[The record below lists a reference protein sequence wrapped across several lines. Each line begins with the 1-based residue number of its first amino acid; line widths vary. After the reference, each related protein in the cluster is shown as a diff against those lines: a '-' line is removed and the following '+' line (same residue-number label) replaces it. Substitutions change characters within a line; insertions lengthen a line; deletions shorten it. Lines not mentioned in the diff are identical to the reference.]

1 MMGVSVPLG
10 RRVVN
15 RVVDFLHQLYVSIVI
30 FTSTGQGKTGFGLTV
45 FVVALALAAPLF
57 PYPGP
62 KWSNVALQFI
72 PPTLKPS
79 PWYILGADYVGAPLL
94 LDIIWGLRYFLEIG
108 VISAAITVGLGTL
121 LGLLAGYLG
130 GLVDKVLNFIF
141 NIILTIPSFALWL
154 ILAVIFRSSNPVIL
168 GFIMGILSWAGLARS
183 VRAAALSA
191 KNRDY
196 VEASRLLG
204 LNSLSII
211 ANDIMPALLPWISIN
226 IIMSIN
232 GGFYGAMGLAFLG
245 LIPYSN
251 INWGAILGNAF
262 YQEAAI
268 FTATGTIPALIIT
281 VVSIIVL
288 MGFVMFANSLGG
300 VFDPRLRREIEN
312 ELANRRR
319 KSLNRL

>member
-30 FTSTGQGKTGFGLTV
+30 FTSTGQGKAGFGLTV

-79 PWYILGADYVGAPLL
+79 PWYILGTDYLGIPLL

-108 VISAAITVGLGTL
+108 AIAGILQVTIGTF

-130 GLVDKVLNFIF
+130 GFTDRALNFAF
-141 NIILTIPSFALWL
+141 NLLLTIPTFALWL
-154 ILAVIFRSSNPVIL
+154 ILAVIFRSGNPVIL
-168 GFIMGILSWAGLARS
+168 GFILGILSWAGLARS
-183 VRAAALSA
+183 IRAAALSA

-211 ANDIMPALLPWISIN
+211 ANDIMPAITPYIVMNFMLSIV
-226 IIMSIN
+226 

-251 INWGAILGNAF
+251 INWGAIMGNAF

-268 FTATGTIPALIIT
+268 FSPTGTIPVVILIVIQT
-281 VVSIIVL
+281 IIL
-288 MGFVMFANSLGG
+288 MGFVYFANASVY
-300 VFDPRLRREIEN
+300 VFDPKRRREVEIK
-312 ELANRRR
+312 LASRRR
-319 KSLNRL
+319 ATAR

>member
-30 FTSTGQGKTGFGLTV
+30 FTSTGQGKVGFGLTV

-79 PWYILGADYVGAPLL
+79 PWYILGTDYLGIPLL

-108 VISAAITVGLGTL
+108 AIAGILQVTIGTF

-130 GLVDKVLNFIF
+130 GFTDKALNFAF
-141 NIILTIPSFALWL
+141 NLLLTIPTFALWL
-154 ILAVIFRSSNPVIL
+154 ILAVIFRSGNPVIL
-168 GFIMGILSWAGLARS
+168 GFILGILSWAGLARS
-183 VRAAALSA
+183 IRAAALSA

-211 ANDIMPALLPWISIN
+211 ANDIMPAITPYIVMNFMLSIV
-226 IIMSIN
+226 

-251 INWGAILGNAF
+251 INWGAIMGNAF

-268 FTATGTIPALIIT
+268 FSPTGTIPVVILIVIQT
-281 VVSIIVL
+281 IIL
-288 MGFVMFANSLGG
+288 MGFVYFANASVY
-300 VFDPRLRREIEN
+300 VFDPKRRREVEIK
-312 ELANRRR
+312 LASRRR
-319 KSLNRL
+319 ATAR

>member
-30 FTSTGQGKTGFGLTV
+30 FTSTGQGKAGFGLTV

-79 PWYILGADYVGAPLL
+79 PWYILGTDYLGIPLL

-108 VISAAITVGLGTL
+108 AIAGILQVTIGTF

-130 GLVDKVLNFIF
+130 GFTDKALNFTF
-141 NIILTIPSFALWL
+141 NLLLTIPTFALWL
-154 ILAVIFRSSNPVIL
+154 ILAVIFRSGNPVIL
-168 GFIMGILSWAGLARS
+168 GFILGILSWAGLARS
-183 VRAAALSA
+183 IRAAALSA

-211 ANDIMPALLPWISIN
+211 ANDIMPAITPYIVMNFMLSIV
-226 IIMSIN
+226 

-251 INWGAILGNAF
+251 INWGAIMGNAF

-268 FTATGTIPALIIT
+268 FSPTGTIPVVILIVIQT
-281 VVSIIVL
+281 IIL
-288 MGFVMFANSLGG
+288 MGFVYFANASVY
-300 VFDPRLRREIEN
+300 VFDPKRRREVEIK
-312 ELANRRR
+312 LASRRR
-319 KSLNRL
+319 ATAR

>member
-1 MMGVSVPLG
+1 MGVSVPLG

-30 FTSTGQGKTGFGLTV
+30 FTSTGQGKVGFGLTV
-45 FVVALALAAPLF
+45 FVIALALAAPLF

-79 PWYILGADYVGAPLL
+79 PWYILGTDYLGIPLL

-108 VISAAITVGLGTL
+108 AIAGILQVTIGTF

-130 GLVDKVLNFIF
+130 GFTDKALNFAF
-141 NIILTIPSFALWL
+141 NLLLTIPTFALWL
-154 ILAVIFRSSNPVIL
+154 ILAVIFRSGNPVIL
-168 GFIMGILSWAGLARS
+168 GFILGILSWAGLARS
-183 VRAAALSA
+183 IRAAALSA

-211 ANDIMPALLPWISIN
+211 ANDIMPAITPYIVMNFMLSIV
-226 IIMSIN
+226 

-251 INWGAILGNAF
+251 INWGAIMGNAF

-268 FTATGTIPALIIT
+268 FSPTGTIPVVILIVIQT
-281 VVSIIVL
+281 IIL
-288 MGFVMFANSLGG
+288 MGFVYFANASVY
-300 VFDPRLRREIEN
+300 VFDPKRRREVEIK
-312 ELANRRR
+312 LASRRR
-319 KSLNRL
+319 ATAR

>member
-30 FTSTGQGKTGFGLTV
+30 FTSTGQGKVGFGLTV
-45 FVVALALAAPLF
+45 FVIALALAAPLF

-79 PWYILGADYVGAPLL
+79 PWYILGTDYLGIPLL

-108 VISAAITVGLGTL
+108 AIAGIIQVSIGTF

-130 GLVDKVLNFIF
+130 GFTDRALNFAF
-141 NIILTIPSFALWL
+141 NLLLTIPTFALWL
-154 ILAVIFRSSNPVIL
+154 ILAVIFRSGNPVIL
-168 GFIMGILSWAGLARS
+168 GFILGILSWAGLARS
-183 VRAAALSA
+183 IRAAALSA

-211 ANDIMPALLPWISIN
+211 ANDIMPAITPYIVMNFMLSIV
-226 IIMSIN
+226 

-251 INWGAILGNAF
+251 INWGAIMGNAF

-268 FTATGTIPALIIT
+268 FSPTGTIPVVILIVIQT
-281 VVSIIVL
+281 IIL
-288 MGFVMFANSLGG
+288 MGFVYFANASVY
-300 VFDPRLRREIEN
+300 VFDPKRRREVEIK
-312 ELANRRR
+312 LASKRRATAR
-319 KSLNRL
+319 

>member
-30 FTSTGQGKTGFGLTV
+30 FTSTGQGKAGFGLTV
-45 FVVALALAAPLF
+45 FVIALALAAPLF

-79 PWYILGADYVGAPLL
+79 PWYILGTDYLGIPLL

-108 VISAAITVGLGTL
+108 AIAGIIQVTIGTF

-130 GLVDKVLNFIF
+130 GFTDRALNFAF
-141 NIILTIPSFALWL
+141 NLLLTIPTFALWL
-154 ILAVIFRSSNPVIL
+154 ILAVIFRSGNPVIL
-168 GFIMGILSWAGLARS
+168 GFILGILSWAGLARS
-183 VRAAALSA
+183 IRAAALSA

-211 ANDIMPALLPWISIN
+211 ANDIMPAITPYIVMNFMLSIV
-226 IIMSIN
+226 

-251 INWGAILGNAF
+251 INWGAIMGNAF

-268 FTATGTIPALIIT
+268 FSPTGTIPVVILIVIQT
-281 VVSIIVL
+281 IIL
-288 MGFVMFANSLGG
+288 MGFVYFANASVY
-300 VFDPRLRREIEN
+300 VFDPKRRREVEIK
-312 ELANRRR
+312 LASKRRATAR
-319 KSLNRL
+319 

>member
-1 MMGVSVPLG
+1 MGVSVPLG

-15 RVVDFLHQLYVSIVI
+15 RVVDFLHQLYVSIII
-30 FTSTGQGKTGFGLTV
+30 FTSTGQGKVGFGLTV

-79 PWYILGADYVGAPLL
+79 PWYILGTDYLGIPLL

-108 VISAAITVGLGTL
+108 AIAGILQVTIGTF

-130 GLVDKVLNFIF
+130 GFTDKALNFAF
-141 NIILTIPSFALWL
+141 NLLLTIPTFALWL
-154 ILAVIFRSSNPVIL
+154 ILAVIFRSGNPVIL
-168 GFIMGILSWAGLARS
+168 GFILGILSWAGLARS
-183 VRAAALSA
+183 IRAAALSA

-211 ANDIMPALLPWISIN
+211 ANDIMPAITPYIVMNFMLSIV
-226 IIMSIN
+226 

-251 INWGAILGNAF
+251 INWGAIMGNAF

-268 FTATGTIPALIIT
+268 FSPTGTIPVVILIVIQT
-281 VVSIIVL
+281 IIL
-288 MGFVMFANSLGG
+288 MGFVYFANASVY
-300 VFDPRLRREIEN
+300 VFDPKRRREVEIK
-312 ELANRRR
+312 LASRRR
-319 KSLNRL
+319 ATAR

>member
-1 MMGVSVPLG
+1 MESAIPLG

-15 RVVDFLHQLYVSIVI
+15 RVYDFLHQLYVSIVI
-30 FTSTGQGKTGFGLTV
+30 FTSTGQGKVGFGLTV
-45 FVVALALAAPLF
+45 FVVALAIAAPLF

-72 PPTLKPS
+72 PPSTKPS
-79 PWYILGADYVGAPLL
+79 LWYILGTDYLGIPLL

-108 VISAAITVGLGTL
+108 AIAGILQVAIGTF

-130 GLVDKVLNFIF
+130 GFTDKALNFVF
-141 NIILTIPSFALWL
+141 NLLLTIPTFALWL
-154 ILAVIFRSSNPVIL
+154 ILAVIFRSGNPVIL
-168 GFIMGILSWAGLARS
+168 GFILGILSWAGLARS
-183 VRAAALSA
+183 IRAAALSA

-211 ANDIMPALLPWISIN
+211 ANDIMPAITPYIVMNFMLSIV
-226 IIMSIN
+226 

-251 INWGAILGNAF
+251 INWGAIMGNAF

-268 FTATGTIPALIIT
+268 FSPTGTIPVVILIVIQT
-281 VVSIIVL
+281 IIL
-288 MGFVMFANSLGG
+288 MGFVYFANAS
-300 VFDPRLRREIEN
+300 VYIFDPKRRREVEIK
-312 ELANRRR
+312 LASKRRAAR
-319 KSLNRL
+319 

>member
-30 FTSTGQGKTGFGLTV
+30 FTSTGQGKVGFGLTV
-45 FVVALALAAPLF
+45 FVIALALAAPLF

-79 PWYILGADYVGAPLL
+79 PWYILGTDYLGIPLL

-108 VISAAITVGLGTL
+108 AIAGIIQVTIGTF

-130 GLVDKVLNFIF
+130 GFTDRALNFAF
-141 NIILTIPSFALWL
+141 NLLLTIPTFALWL
-154 ILAVIFRSSNPVIL
+154 ILAVIFRSGNPVIL
-168 GFIMGILSWAGLARS
+168 GFILGILSWAGLARS
-183 VRAAALSA
+183 IRAAALSA

-211 ANDIMPALLPWISIN
+211 ANDIMPAITPYIVMNFMLSIV
-226 IIMSIN
+226 

-251 INWGAILGNAF
+251 INWGAIMGNAF

-268 FTATGTIPALIIT
+268 FSPTGTIPVVILIVIQT
-281 VVSIIVL
+281 IIL
-288 MGFVMFANSLGG
+288 MGFVYFANASVY
-300 VFDPRLRREIEN
+300 VFDPKRRREVEIK
-312 ELANRRR
+312 LASKRRATAR
-319 KSLNRL
+319 

>member
-1 MMGVSVPLG
+1 MGVSVSLG

-15 RVVDFLHQLYVSIVI
+15 RVVDLLHQLYVSIVI
-30 FTSTGQGKTGFGLTV
+30 FTSTGQGKAGFGLTV
-45 FVVALALAAPLF
+45 FVIALALAAPLF

-79 PWYILGADYVGAPLL
+79 PWYILGTDYLGIPLL

-108 VISAAITVGLGTL
+108 VIAGIIQVSIGTF

-130 GLVDKVLNFIF
+130 GFTDKALNFTF
-141 NIILTIPSFALWL
+141 NLLLTIPTFALWL
-154 ILAVIFRSSNPVIL
+154 ILAVIFRSGNPVIL
-168 GFIMGILSWAGLARS
+168 GFILGILSWAGLARS
-183 VRAAALSA
+183 IRAAALSA

-211 ANDIMPALLPWISIN
+211 ANDIMPAITPYIVMNFMLSIV
-226 IIMSIN
+226 

-251 INWGAILGNAF
+251 INWGAIMGNAF

-268 FTATGTIPALIIT
+268 FSPTGTIPVVILIVIQT
-281 VVSIIVL
+281 IIL
-288 MGFVMFANSLGG
+288 MGFVYFANASVY
-300 VFDPRLRREIEN
+300 VFDPKRRREVEIK
-312 ELANRRR
+312 LASRRR
-319 KSLNRL
+319 ATAR

>member
-1 MMGVSVPLG
+1 MGVSVPLG

-15 RVVDFLHQLYVSIVI
+15 RVVDFLHQLYVSIII
-30 FTSTGQGKTGFGLTV
+30 FTSTGQGKVGFGLTV

-79 PWYILGADYVGAPLL
+79 PWYILGTDYLGIPLL

-108 VISAAITVGLGTL
+108 AIAGILQVTIGTF

-130 GLVDKVLNFIF
+130 GFTDRALNFAF
-141 NIILTIPSFALWL
+141 NLLLTIPTFALWL
-154 ILAVIFRSSNPVIL
+154 ILAVIFRSGNPVIL
-168 GFIMGILSWAGLARS
+168 GFILGILSWAGLARS
-183 VRAAALSA
+183 IRAAALSA

-211 ANDIMPALLPWISIN
+211 ANDIMPAITPYIVMNFMLSIV
-226 IIMSIN
+226 

-251 INWGAILGNAF
+251 INWGAIMGNAF

-268 FTATGTIPALIIT
+268 FSPTGTIPVVILIVIQT
-281 VVSIIVL
+281 IIL
-288 MGFVMFANSLGG
+288 MGFVYFANASVY
-300 VFDPRLRREIEN
+300 VFDPKRRREVEIK
-312 ELANRRR
+312 LASRRR
-319 KSLNRL
+319 ATAR

>member
-1 MMGVSVPLG
+1 MGVSVSLG

-15 RVVDFLHQLYVSIVI
+15 RVVDLLHQLYVSIII
-30 FTSTGQGKTGFGLTV
+30 FTSTGQGKAGFGLTV

-72 PPTLKPS
+72 PPSLKPS
-79 PWYILGADYVGAPLL
+79 PWYILGTDYLGIPLL

-108 VISAAITVGLGTL
+108 VIAGIIQVSIGTF
-121 LGLLAGYLG
+121 LGLLAGYVG
-130 GLVDKVLNFIF
+130 GFTDRALNFAF
-141 NIILTIPSFALWL
+141 NLLLTIPTFALWL
-154 ILAVIFRSSNPVIL
+154 ILAVIFRSGNPVIL
-168 GFIMGILSWAGLARS
+168 GFILGILSWAGLARS
-183 VRAAALSA
+183 IRAAALSA

-211 ANDIMPALLPWISIN
+211 ANDIMPAITPYIVMNFMLSIV
-226 IIMSIN
+226 

-251 INWGAILGNAF
+251 INWGAIMGNAF

-268 FTATGTIPALIIT
+268 FSPTGTIPVVILIVIQT
-281 VVSIIVL
+281 IIL
-288 MGFVMFANSLGG
+288 MGFVYFANASVY
-300 VFDPRLRREIEN
+300 VFDPKRRREVEIK
-312 ELANRRR
+312 LASRRR
-319 KSLNRL
+319 ATAR

>member
-1 MMGVSVPLG
+1 MGVSVPLG

-30 FTSTGQGKTGFGLTV
+30 FTSTGQGKVGFGLTV

-62 KWSNVALQFI
+62 KWSNVALQFM

-79 PWYILGADYVGAPLL
+79 PWYILGTDYLGIPLL

-108 VISAAITVGLGTL
+108 AIAGILQVTIGTF

-130 GLVDKVLNFIF
+130 GFTDKALNFTF
-141 NIILTIPSFALWL
+141 NLLLTIPTFALWL
-154 ILAVIFRSSNPVIL
+154 ILAVIFRSGNPVIL

-211 ANDIMPALLPWISIN
+211 ANDIMPAITPYIVMNFMLSIV
-226 IIMSIN
+226 

-251 INWGAILGNAF
+251 INWGAIMGNAF

-268 FTATGTIPALIIT
+268 FSPTGTIPVVILIVIQT
-281 VVSIIVL
+281 IIL
-288 MGFVMFANSLGG
+288 MGFVYFANASVY
-300 VFDPRLRREIEN
+300 VFDPKRRREVEIK
-312 ELANRRR
+312 LASRRR
-319 KSLNRL
+319 ATAR

>member
-15 RVVDFLHQLYVSIVI
+15 RVVDLLHQLYVSIVI
-30 FTSTGQGKTGFGLTV
+30 FTSTGQGKAGFGLTV

-79 PWYILGADYVGAPLL
+79 PWYILGTDYLGIPLL

-108 VISAAITVGLGTL
+108 AIAGILQVSIGTF
-121 LGLLAGYLG
+121 LGLLAGYVG
-130 GLVDKVLNFIF
+130 GFTDRALNFTF
-141 NIILTIPSFALWL
+141 NLLLTIPTFALWL
-154 ILAVIFRSSNPVIL
+154 ILAVIFRSGNPVIL
-168 GFIMGILSWAGLARS
+168 GFILGILSWAGLARS
-183 VRAAALSA
+183 IRAAALSA

-211 ANDIMPALLPWISIN
+211 ANDIMPAITPYIVMNFMLSIV
-226 IIMSIN
+226 

-251 INWGAILGNAF
+251 INWGAIMGNAF

-268 FTATGTIPALIIT
+268 FSPTGTIPVVILIVIQT
-281 VVSIIVL
+281 IIL
-288 MGFVMFANSLGG
+288 MGFVYFANASVY
-300 VFDPRLRREIEN
+300 VFDPKRRREVEIK
-312 ELANRRR
+312 LASRRR
-319 KSLNRL
+319 ATAR